1 MSYIGGLPDWEW
13 SDCGAQDCVEFAC
26 VNIEYYKPLPNRIHT
41 KLFMR
46 TPMAMN
52 WIVARLAAARIQVA

>member
-1 MSYIGGLPDWEW
+1 MIYIGGLPDWEW
-13 SDCGAQDCVEFAC
+13 SDCGAQGCVEYDDF
-26 VNIEYYKPLPNRIHT
+26 NKEYYKSLPNRIHT

-52 WIVARLAAARIQVA
+52 RIVARLAAARIQVA